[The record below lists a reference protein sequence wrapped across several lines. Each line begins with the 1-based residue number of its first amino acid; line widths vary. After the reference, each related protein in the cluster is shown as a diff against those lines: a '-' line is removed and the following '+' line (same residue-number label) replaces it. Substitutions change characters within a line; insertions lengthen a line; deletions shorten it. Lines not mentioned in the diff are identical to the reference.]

1 VKFLRLIWSNAQRS
15 KLRTTLTVVSTA
27 IALFLFC
34 MLRTVVTSLD
44 SSVEVADEARLVV
57 RRSTSLIFPLP
68 LSYAERLRQM
78 DGINGLTW
86 MNWFGGTNPADERG
100 FFAQFAV
107 DPATYFGLYPEFLLD
122 PSEIEAFQRERTAC
136 IIGEKL
142 AKKYGWKT
150 GDNVTIRGTIYPGD
164 WTFTVRGVYRAKT
177 PDVDTSTMYFQWNF
191 LDERMNRPG
200 TVGVYVVRL
209 ADPNSA
215 AATALAIDKV
225 FANSSSETR
234 TETEKA
240 FQLGFVTMMGNIKG
254 AVRIISTFVL
264 AGFLLVA
271 INTMIMAA
279 RERIREIAI
288 LKTLGFADDLVLR
301 LILIESTSI
310 ALLGG
315 LIGCFGAAGL
325 FKVAAFGGGMFANFA
340 VRGQTIALGLAIA
353 TGMGLASGLVPAIN
367 AARLR
372 IVDALRAA

>member
-1 VKFLRLIWSNAQRS
+1 MKFLRLIWNNAQRS
-15 KLRTTLTVVSTA
+15 KLRTGLTVASTA

-34 MLRTVVTSLD
+34 MLRTIVTSLD
-44 SSVEVADEARLVV
+44 ASVEVADEARLVV

-78 DGINGLTW
+78 DGITGLTW
-86 MNWFGGTNPADERG
+86 MNWFGGSNPADERG

-107 DPATYFGLYPEFLLD
+107 DADTYFDLYPELLLE
-122 PSEIEAFQRERTAC
+122 PEAIEAFQNERTAC
-136 IIGEKL
+136 VIGEKL
-142 AKKYGWKT
+142 AKKYHWKV
-150 GDNVTIRGTIYPGD
+150 GDNVTIRGSIYPGD
-164 WTFTVRGVYRAKT
+164 WTFTVRGIYRAKT
-177 PDVDTSTMYFQWNF
+177 PDVDTNTLYFQWTF

-215 AATALAIDKV
+215 AATAAAVDKV
-225 FANSSSETR
+225 FENSSAETR

-271 INTMIMAA
+271 VNTMIMAA

-288 LKTLGFADDLVLR
+288 LKTLGFPDDLVLR

-310 ALLGG
+310 ALWGG
-315 LIGCFGAAGL
+315 LIGCLGAAGV
-325 FKVAAFGGGMFANFA
+325 FKMASFGGGMFANFA

-353 TGMGLASGLVPAIN
+353 TAMGLLSGLVPAIN

-372 IVDALRAA
+372 VVDALRAA